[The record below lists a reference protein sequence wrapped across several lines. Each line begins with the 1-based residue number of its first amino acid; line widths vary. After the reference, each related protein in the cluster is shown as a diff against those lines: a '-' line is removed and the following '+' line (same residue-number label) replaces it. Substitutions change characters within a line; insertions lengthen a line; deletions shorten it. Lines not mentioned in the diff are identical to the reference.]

1 MSADKSVT
9 YSSTRGCPTQANLS
23 FRDVVMRGLSHDRG
37 LFVPDAF
44 PTVTKEEVESWRSL
58 PYHELATNVIGKF
71 VKDDQVP
78 RAKLAEIVEKSCAAF
93 RSEDVTPVV
102 DVGGHM
108 ILVRFFRF
116 CRSVICHVRIVSG
129 LWWKEE
135 RSMAMHC
142 GCLGAIMCS
151 LYSSFFSLHLKKKK
165 K

>member
-1 MSADKSVT
+1 MARLRQPSNQTRHITGSIVSLERKLYSYHSKQAQMSADKSIT

-71 VKDDQVP
+71 VQDDQVP

-93 RSEDVTPVV
+93 RSEDVTPVI

-108 ILVRFFRF
+108 VLVRLLV
-116 CRSVICHVRIVSG
+116 C
-129 LWWKEE
+129 
-135 RSMAMHC
+135 
-142 GCLGAIMCS
+142 
-151 LYSSFFSLHLKKKK
+151 
-165 K
+165 

>member
-1 MSADKSVT
+1 MARLRQPSNQTRHITGSIVSLERKLYSYHSKQAQMSADKSIT

-37 LFVPDAF
+37 LFVPEAF

-71 VKDDQVP
+71 VQDDQVP

-93 RSEDVTPVV
+93 RSEDVTPVI

-108 ILVRFFRF
+108 VLVRLLV
-116 CRSVICHVRIVSG
+116 C
-129 LWWKEE
+129 
-135 RSMAMHC
+135 
-142 GCLGAIMCS
+142 
-151 LYSSFFSLHLKKKK
+151 
-165 K
+165 

>member
-1 MSADKSVT
+1 MSADKSIT

-93 RSEDVTPVV
+93 RSEDVTPVI

-108 ILVRFFRF
+108 ILVRPLVFLSILVI
-116 CRSVICHVRIVSG
+116 CACTHRSVLIHTEKDGVKRLRCCVVSMHRIMRF
-129 LWWKEE
+129 L
-135 RSMAMHC
+135 
-142 GCLGAIMCS
+142 L
-151 LYSSFFSLHLKKKK
+151 LQNDT
-165 K
+165 

>member
-1 MSADKSVT
+1 MSADKSIT

-44 PTVTKEEVESWRSL
+44 PSVTKEEVESWRSL

-93 RSEDVTPVV
+93 RSEDVTPVI

-108 ILVRFFRF
+108 ILVRPLVF
-116 CRSVICHVRIVSG
+116 CPSVSVICACIASD
-129 LWWKEE
+129 
-135 RSMAMHC
+135 S
-142 GCLGAIMCS
+142 
-151 LYSSFFSLHLKKKK
+151 
-165 K
+165 

>member
-1 MSADKSVT
+1 MLNHPPHYRINRIVGIANRTRNHWKQAQMSADKSTT

-37 LFVPDAF
+37 LFVPDAL

-71 VKDDQVP
+71 VQDDQVP

-93 RSEDVTPVV
+93 RSEDVTPVI

-108 ILVRFFRF
+108 VLVRFACVLTLLSLSFV
-116 CRSVICHVRIVSG
+116 CVVAG
-129 LWWKEE
+129 LQ
-135 RSMAMHC
+135 
-142 GCLGAIMCS
+142 
-151 LYSSFFSLHLKKKK
+151 
-165 K
+165 

>member
-1 MSADKSVT
+1 MSADKSIT

-93 RSEDVTPVV
+93 RSEDVTPVI

-108 ILVRFFRF
+108 ILVRFFLCFVHLGQSVHAPLLIHSKREDG
-116 CRSVICHVRIVSG
+116 RSLCYVAQCVVS
-129 LWWKEE
+129 
-135 RSMAMHC
+135 
-142 GCLGAIMCS
+142 
-151 LYSSFFSLHLKKKK
+151 
-165 K
+165 